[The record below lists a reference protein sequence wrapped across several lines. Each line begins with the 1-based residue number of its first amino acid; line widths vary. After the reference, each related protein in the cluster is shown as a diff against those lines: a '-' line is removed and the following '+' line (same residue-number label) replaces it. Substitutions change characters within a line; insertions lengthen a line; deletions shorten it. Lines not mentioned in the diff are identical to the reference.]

1 MKTRLSH
8 ALALTVALSGAA
20 VLGLGCGGSEPE
32 PKTAADHDDDDDPE
46 PRKRRRGKSIEMGG
60 ELGAIDERKADE
72 IFASLLPAFERC
84 LKQGAEQV
92 EFLGGAVNFFVKVDL
107 EGNVHSHL
115 EESTLGDRET
125 ERCMLGA
132 IRKKTWPKPV
142 GGEVGYARK
151 SFDFDPPND
160 VRAPEEWPS
169 DRATDAL
176 EKISSKIASCKDGVR
191 GKFGATMYV
200 DTDGK
205 VLAVGVTPPDETGEE
220 SVDCLVG
227 VLKDAKMPSPGSW
240 PAKVSFQL

>member
-1 MKTRLSH
+1 MKTRFYR
-8 ALALTVALSGAA
+8 ALTLAAALGGMSLT
-20 VLGLGCGGSEPE
+20 VGCGGSESE
-32 PKTAADHDDDDDPE
+32 PKTASDVSDDEDE
-46 PRKRRRGKSIEMGG
+46 PRKRRSKNALEMGG
-60 ELGAIDERKADE
+60 ELGALDEKKADE

-84 LKQGAEQV
+84 LKEGAAQV

-107 EGNVHSHL
+107 EGNVHTHL

-125 ERCMLGA
+125 ERCMLSA

-169 DRATDAL
+169 DRATEAL
-176 EKISSKIASCKDGVR
+176 EKISSKIDSCKDGVR

-200 DTDGK
+200 DTSGK

-240 PAKVSFQL
+240 PAKVSFQF

>member
-1 MKTRLSH
+1 MKTRFH
-8 ALALTVALSGAA
+8 RALALSAALFGVTVLT
-20 VLGLGCGGSEPE
+20 LGCGGSESE
-32 PKTAADHDDDDDPE
+32 PKSAADHDEDDPE
-46 PRKRRRGKSIEMGG
+46 PRRRRSKKSIEMGG
-60 ELGAIDERKADE
+60 ELGAIDEKKADE

-107 EGNVHSHL
+107 EGNVHAHL
-115 EESTLGDRET
+115 EESTLGDREA
-125 ERCMLGA
+125 ERCMLTA

-151 SFDFDPPND
+151 SFDFDMPND
-160 VRAPEEWPS
+160 VRAPEEWSS
-169 DRATDAL
+169 DRATEAL
-176 EKISSKIASCKDGVR
+176 EKISSKIASCKDGVS

-200 DTDGK
+200 DTSGK

>member
-1 MKTRLSH
+1 MKTRSH
-8 ALALTVALSGAA
+8 RALMLLAALGGGAI
-20 VLGLGCGGSEPE
+20 LTLGCGGSEPE
-32 PKTAADHDDDDDPE
+32 PKTAGRISDEEE
-46 PRKRRRGKSIEMGG
+46 PRQRPERNSIEMGG
-60 ELGAIDERKADE
+60 ELGALDERKADE
-72 IFASLLPAFERC
+72 IFATLLPAFERC
-84 LKQGAEQV
+84 LKEGAAQV

-107 EGNVHSHL
+107 EGNVHTHL

-125 ERCMLGA
+125 ERCMLKA
-132 IRKKTWPKPV
+132 IRRKTWPKPV

-169 DRATDAL
+169 DRATEAL
-176 EKISSKIASCKDGVR
+176 EKLSSKIDSCKDGVR

-200 DTDGK
+200 DTNGK

-227 VLKDAKMPSPGSW
+227 VLKEAKMPSPGSW